1 MAGDSAHSLRQH
13 PCCLR
18 SNTVLRSDEAEI
30 KLFADA
36 CVTELNNKAQQ
47 WPLSRQVLSRV
58 KGISVVSDQV
68 QTQHLRGLGSD
79 SLSFSWDQDPTIVL
93 KRLAAD
99 ETPSEL
105 ANLLLLDALQH
116 PHIVSAVKDSDGKAL
131 VYVDQQHQYYL
142 AMQKATGCMLE
153 DLYTSDTL
161 PPNAEKV
168 SMLKQLASTL
178 AFLEQ
183 YKLEHGD
190 IHSKNIMVQ
199 SNGRIIIIDVA
210 TLGQGRIYRSDFD
223 SFHHIVST
231 LFGSIDVEEDK
242 LLAPEEML
250 PLMRQAAALLTLN
263 PPPQPHNMTTLL
275 SSHFGLIPYVSV
287 VQDDRRVVLPMSSTT
302 RGIHVIRLDWI
313 NDQSAPGV
321 SDFQHQSSVAYP
333 GTNASSL

>member
-1 MAGDSAHSLRQH
+1 
-13 PCCLR
+13 
-18 SNTVLRSDEAEI
+18 LRSDEAEI
-30 KLFADA
+30 ELFAGA
-36 CVTELNNKAQQ
+36 CVIELNHKAQQ

-58 KGISVVSDQV
+58 KGIKVVLDQV
-68 QTQHLRGLGSD
+68 QTQHLRGLCSD
-79 SLSFSWDQDPTIVL
+79 SLSFSWEQDPTIVL

-99 ETPSEL
+99 ETPSEV

-116 PHIVSAVKDSDGKAL
+116 PHIVSAVKGSDGMAL

-142 AMQKATGCMLE
+142 AMRKATGSMLE

-161 PPNAEKV
+161 PPNVEKV

-178 AFLEQ
+178 SFLEH

-199 SNGRIIIIDVA
+199 SNGNIIIIDVA

-231 LFGSIDVEEDK
+231 LFGSVDVEEDK
-242 LLAPEEML
+242 LHAPEEML
-250 PLMRQAAALLTLN
+250 PLMCQAAALLTLH
-263 PPPQPHNMTTLL
+263 PPPQPHSMITLF
-275 SSHFGLIPYVSV
+275 SSHFGSVPYFAV

-302 RGIHVIRLDWI
+302 SGIHVMRLDWM

-321 SDFQHQSSVAYP
+321 SDFQHQSSIAYP
-333 GTNASSL
+333 GTHTSSL